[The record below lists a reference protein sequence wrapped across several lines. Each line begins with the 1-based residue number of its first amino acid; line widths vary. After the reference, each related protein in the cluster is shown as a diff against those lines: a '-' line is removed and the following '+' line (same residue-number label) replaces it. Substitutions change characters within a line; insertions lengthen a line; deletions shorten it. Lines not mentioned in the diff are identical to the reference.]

1 MATSAKVHQDL
12 TSRERKVKRLAKS
25 MYFKLTR
32 QGDRYS
38 LCRTVGL
45 SGPARRENLTLDEVE
60 EELETW
66 KLRTTVVK
74 IALPQAW
81 LKASGST

>member
-1 MATSAKVHQDL
+1 
-12 TSRERKVKRLAKS
+12 

-45 SGPARRENLTLDEVE
+45 SGPARRENPSLDEVE
-60 EELETW
+60 QELEKW
-66 KLRTTVVK
+66 ELR
-74 IALPQAW
+74 
-81 LKASGST
+81 GYHGG

>member
-1 MATSAKVHQDL
+1 MATSAKVHPDL